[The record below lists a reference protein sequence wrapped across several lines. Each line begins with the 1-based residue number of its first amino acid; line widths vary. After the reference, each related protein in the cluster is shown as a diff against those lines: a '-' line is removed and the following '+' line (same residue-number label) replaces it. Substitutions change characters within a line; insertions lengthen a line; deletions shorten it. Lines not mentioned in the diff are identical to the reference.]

1 MDRSHV
7 ENILPTRLESY
18 IKEFEEDMQLD
29 ESNIHDKTLSR
40 SGIAAKWARY
50 SYEEERYKKTISEK
64 IDQLKETLMQKM
76 YEKKKNDIIN
86 QRASEMTIK
95 IDVEKLLKK
104 SSQYLEIRK
113 ELEAQDDIIRFIM
126 EAKQI
131 IGSFGYDIKNAIE
144 VLKLENI

>member
-7 ENILPTRLESY
+7 KNILSERLENY
-18 IKEFEEDMQLD
+18 IKEFEEDMALD

-50 SYEEERYKKTISEK
+50 SYEEERYKKK
-64 IDQLKETLMQKM
+64 ILEEIDTLKETIYQKL
-76 YEKKKNDIIN
+76 YEKKKDDIIN
-86 QRASEMTIK
+86 QRSSEMTIK
-95 IDVEKLLKK
+95 IDAEKLFKK
-104 SSQYLEIRK
+104 SPQYLKIK
-113 ELEAQDDIIRFIM
+113 EDIEAQDDIIRFIM

-144 VLKLENI
+144 ILKLENI